1 MIDAQKFSFLFY
13 DYETF
18 GKNPA
23 LDRPAQFASIRT
35 DADFNVINEPQ
46 IFYCSPANDY
56 LPEPEAVIIHGIT
69 PQYAIAHGVNEAEFA
84 KHIYSIFSIGNT
96 CILGYNN
103 IQFDDEV
110 SRYIFYRNFYDPY
123 DYIWKS
129 GNSRWDLI
137 NVLRACYALRPNGIY
152 WPHNNGL
159 PSFKL
164 EDLTN
169 INNVRHLNAHNA
181 IGDVLATIEIA
192 KLIKKAQP
200 RLFNYFFKLR
210 KKHKI
215 MKLINCVDMTPL
227 IYISSIFGATKSN
240 ISIIAPLAWHP
251 HNKNVFFAYDLAGD
265 INEFLK
271 SNSNILQEYE
281 YDPLKFKISN
291 KYTKNIQLINI
302 NKCPILAPIN
312 LLKSID
318 LKRIS
323 LDINHCM
330 NNWKKLRKDRTIQYK
345 ITHFL
350 SQKKF
355 LHEPNVDVDHKL
367 YAGFF
372 SSEDRL
378 KMNIITHTLSKD
390 LSKLNLNFDDPRIS
404 QLFFRYRSRNYPD
417 TLTKKE
423 QLTWLSHRENILN
436 KETINKYLQYIDKL
450 FLIYIDNK
458 KICNYLK
465 ELVKYVNQITN

>member
-1 MIDAQKFSFLFY
+1 MDTKKFSFLFY

-35 DADFNVINEPQ
+35 DSDFNFIEEPK

-69 PQYAIAHGVNEAEFA
+69 PQYAIAHGTNEAEFA
-84 KHIYSIFSIGNT
+84 KNIYSIFSIGNT

-123 DYIWKS
+123 DYSWKL

-152 WPHNNGL
+152 WPFSNGL

-169 INNVRHLNAHNA
+169 INKIQHLNAHNA

-210 KKHKI
+210 KKNKI
-215 MKLINCVDMTPL
+215 IKLINCVDMTPL
-227 IYISSIFGATKSN
+227 IYISSIFGANKSN

-251 HNKNVFFAYDLAGD
+251 KNKNVFFSCDLAGN

-271 SNSNILQEYE
+271 LKKNILQE

-291 KYTKNIQLINI
+291 KNIKNIQLINI

-323 LDINHCM
+323 LDVNYCM
-330 NNWKKLRKDRTIQYK
+330 NNWEKLRKDKKIRYK
-345 ITHFL
+345 ITNFF
-350 SQKKF
+350 SQENF
-355 LHEPNVDVDHKL
+355 LHKPEVDVDHKL

-372 SSEDRL
+372 SKKDRL
-378 KMNIITHTLSKD
+378 KMKIITHTEPQK
-390 LSKLNLNFDDPRIS
+390 LSKLNLNFDDPRIN
-404 QLFFRYRSRNYPD
+404 QLFFRYRSRNYPN
-417 TLTKKE
+417 TLTKQEK
-423 QLTWLSHRENILN
+423 LTWSSHRENILN
-436 KETINKYLQYIDKL
+436 KEKINKYLKYIDKL

-458 KICNYLK
+458 KIRTYLK
-465 ELVKYVNQITN
+465 ELVKYVYQIIN